1 MLRDFPLCVV
11 MVMAALCFANSTCAA
26 DNNSITNPPS
36 LINTFLA
43 QGATG
48 IPAITVKGANGKTEQ
63 SYSVNL
69 QVLIVMTLLSLLPAV
84 LMMMTSFTRII
95 IVFAILRQ
103 ALGLQQTPSNQILIG
118 LALFLTFFIMSPVF
132 DEVNRSALQP
142 YLANQISPQQ
152 AYDLGIKPFH
162 HFMLAQTRESDL
174 KMFLDIAGGQK
185 LNSPEDVPITVL
197 IPSFVTSEL
206 KTAFQI
212 GFILF
217 IPFLVIDL
225 VVASVLMSMGMMM
238 LSPLIISLP
247 FKIMLFV
254 LVDGWALL
262 MGTLASSFVM

>member
-1 MLRDFPLCVV
+1 MLNNFFLRTTIAITLVI
-11 MVMAALCFANSTCAA
+11 FATGAFAA
-26 DNNSITNPPS
+26 DSSSTTNQTS
-36 LINTFLA
+36 LINTFLS

-48 IPAITVKGANGKTEQ
+48 IPAITVKGANGRIEQ

-132 DEVNRSALQP
+132 DQVNSRALQP
-142 YLANQISPQQ
+142 YLANQITPQQ

-162 HFMLAQTRESDL
+162 HFMLAQTRQSDL

-185 LNSPEDVPITVL
+185 LNSP
-197 IPSFVTSEL
+197 
-206 KTAFQI
+206 
-212 GFILF
+212 
-217 IPFLVIDL
+217 
-225 VVASVLMSMGMMM
+225 
-238 LSPLIISLP
+238 
-247 FKIMLFV
+247 V
-254 LVDGWALL
+254 LVTNSDKF
-262 MGTLASSFVM
+262 SI